1 MNLNDDENINEENNV
16 HKTLLKIFNK
26 IYKNKLLCAFII
38 INIILC
44 LIILYVYI
52 KVQIDTNIEIDNSE
66 IIQNS
71 IITENNT
78 TKEEIMKIKIH
89 IAGEVKNSGIYELE
103 KECRISDAIEKAGG
117 ITPDADLTNVNLA
130 YKLSDGQK
138 IIIPSIEQEN
148 NGNYIIEE
156 SGENIIENEK
166 NTKNSKININT
177 AGITELITLPG
188 IGESTAQKIIDY
200 RDENGKFENIEDI
213 KKISGIG
220 ESKYNLLK
228 DYIKVK

>member
-1 MNLNDDENINEENNV
+1 MNLNDNENITEENNV

-26 IYKNKLLCAFII
+26 IYKNKLLCVFLI
-38 INIILC
+38 INIILF

-52 KVQIDTNIEIDNSE
+52 KTQVDANIEIDNSE

-71 IITENNT
+71 IITEKNT

-103 KECRISDAIEKAGG
+103 EESRVSDAIEKAGG
-117 ITPDADLTNVNLA
+117 ITPDADLCKVNLA
-130 YKLSDGQK
+130 YKLLDGQK
-138 IIIPSIEQEN
+138 IIIPSIKQEN
-148 NGNYIIEE
+148 NGNYIIED
-156 SGENIIENEK
+156 SGENIIENEQ

-177 AGITELITLPG
+177 AGITELIVLPG

-200 RDENGKFENIEDI
+200 REENGKFENIEDI
-213 KKISGIG
+213 KNVSGIG
-220 ESKYNLLK
+220 DSKYNLLK
-228 DYIKVK
+228 DYVKVK